1 MEGLHGTKQGSANRK
16 FRWDAGMQSKQFLVI
31 AIVYCKFLKK
41 KIVIAYCY
49 CSQYVLRILS
59 RATWTALKS
68 MNRNILLILDPV
80 DSSEKDF
87 SILIAQF
94 AVLIL
99 SIQEKFQNVLHFL
112 QVRDYISLT
121 IPEIDR

>member
-1 MEGLHGTKQGSANRK
+1 
-16 FRWDAGMQSKQFLVI
+16 
-31 AIVYCKFLKK
+31 
-41 KIVIAYCY
+41 
-49 CSQYVLRILS
+49 
-59 RATWTALKS
+59 
-68 MNRNILLILDPV
+68 MNRNIFFILDPV